1 MMKKLPTFIVVLA
14 MIFMAGCAQNQKN
27 ARAKSAK
34 AGATKTVRT
43 TAYTA
48 HEPGGPRNAV
58 GQRLQMAP
66 VNSAASD
73 WSRFPLGTKFQ
84 IVQTGKMYQID
95 DYGSA
100 LVGTNTIDLFHFSNR
115 DMRNWGV
122 RYVDIR
128 ILEWGSPER
137 SLAVLEPRTRNGHVR
152 QMVAALRTQARHG
165 GG

>member
-1 MMKKLPTFIVVLA
+1 MSQKLLLILILPMFCLI
-14 MIFMAGCAQNQKN
+14 GCAQKQSRTALHAVKT
-27 ARAKSAK
+27 AK
-34 AGATKTVRT
+34 VRT

-58 GQRLQMAP
+58 GKRLKTVP

-84 IVQTGKMYQID
+84 IVQTGKVYEID

-100 LVGTNTIDLFHFSNR
+100 LVGTDTIDLFKLSNR

-122 RYVDIR
+122 RYVDIK
-128 ILEWGSPER
+128 IIEWGSPEL
-137 SLAVLEPRTRNGHVR
+137 SLEVLEPRTRNRHVR
-152 QMVAALRTQARHG
+152 QMVVALRGQKKRG
-165 GG
+165 G